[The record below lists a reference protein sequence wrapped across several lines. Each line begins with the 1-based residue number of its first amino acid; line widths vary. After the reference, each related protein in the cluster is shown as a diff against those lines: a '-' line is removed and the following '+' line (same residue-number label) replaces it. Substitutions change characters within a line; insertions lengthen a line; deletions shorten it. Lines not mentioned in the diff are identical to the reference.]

1 MEEKFSGAA
10 RSREEGERPTTRLE
24 IVACL
29 VIEGGV
35 NRQRGRPNY
44 YTSGKIWGPL
54 FWCRLPEENM
64 GFRFV
69 VQVGNPTTCTIKK
82 SNPHSISESSGWLP
96 TLLLLKLQE
105 LFRIF
110 ILRIQW
116 P

>member
-29 VIEGGV
+29 VIEGGM

-69 VQVGNPTTCTIKK
+69 VQVSNSTTCAIKK
-82 SNPHSISESSGWLP
+82 SRPS
-96 TLLLLKLQE
+96 
-105 LFRIF
+105 
-110 ILRIQW
+110 
-116 P
+116 